1 MRMRIALKPAELPIT
16 PHPEPYCNGVI
27 DLREL
32 KKFIQSSIDLNKQ
45 PIIIFG
51 ANWCPDAR
59 LLEAILQLPSARQF
73 LDAKCNILNI
83 DVGDYEINTE
93 LFKYFDPEI
102 ETGIPRVFI
111 LDLNGN
117 PLNMNSNDK
126 MRNARQQSPQEIFNY
141 FQGFITEN

>member
-1 MRMRIALKPAELPIT
+1 MRMRIAIKPAELPLT
-16 PHPEPYCNGVI
+16 PYPEPYSNDVI

-32 KKFIQSSIDLNKQ
+32 KKIIQSSIDLNKQ

-59 LLEAILQLPSARQF
+59 LLEAILQLPSVRQF

-93 LFKYFDPEI
+93 LLKYFDPEI

>member
-1 MRMRIALKPAELPIT
+1 MRMRIALKSTDLALT
-16 PHPEPYCNGVI
+16 PHPEPYSNDVI
-27 DLREL
+27 DLKEL

-59 LLEAILQLPSARQF
+59 LLEAILQSPSVRQF
-73 LDAKCNILNI
+73 LDIKCNILNV

-93 LFKYFDPEI
+93 LLKYFDPEI

-111 LDLNGN
+111 LDLNGK
-117 PLNMNSNDK
+117 PLNMDSNDK
-126 MRNARQQSPQEIFNY
+126 MRTARQQSPQKIFDY

>member
-1 MRMRIALKPAELPIT
+1 MRMRIALKSIDLALT
-16 PHPEPYCNGVI
+16 PHPEPYSNDVI
-27 DLREL
+27 DLKEL

-59 LLEAILQLPSARQF
+59 LLEAILQSPSVRQF
-73 LDAKCNILNI
+73 LDTKCNILNI

-126 MRNARQQSPQEIFNY
+126 MRTARQQSPQEIFNY

>member
-1 MRMRIALKPAELPIT
+1 MSIALKPTELALT
-16 PHPEPYCNGVI
+16 PHSEPYCNDVI
-27 DLREL
+27 DLKEL
-32 KKFIQSSIDLNKQ
+32 KQFIQSSIDLNKQ

-59 LLEAILQLPSARQF
+59 LLEAILQLPSVRQF
-73 LDAKCNILNI
+73 LDAKCNILNV

-93 LFKYFDPEI
+93 LFKHFDPDI

-117 PLNMNSNDK
+117 PLNMNLNDK

>member
-1 MRMRIALKPAELPIT
+1 MRMRIAIKPSEVPLT
-16 PHPEPYCNGVI
+16 PHPEPYCKDVI
-27 DLREL
+27 DLEEL
-32 KKFIQSSIDLNKQ
+32 KKFIQSSINLNKQ
-45 PIIIFG
+45 SIIIFG

-59 LLEAILQLPSARQF
+59 LLEAILQLPSVRQF
-73 LDAKCNILNI
+73 LDTKCNILNI

-126 MRNARQQSPQEIFNY
+126 MRTARQQSPQEIFNY

>member
-1 MRMRIALKPAELPIT
+1 MSIALKPTELALK
-16 PHPEPYCNGVI
+16 PHPEPYCNDVI
-27 DLREL
+27 DLKEL
-32 KKFIQSSIDLNKQ
+32 KQFIQTSIDLNKQ

-59 LLEAILQLPSARQF
+59 LLEAILQLPSVRQF

-117 PLNMNSNDK
+117 PLNMNLNDK

>member
-1 MRMRIALKPAELPIT
+1 MRMRIAIKPAELPLT
-16 PHPEPYCNGVI
+16 PYPEPYCNDVI

-59 LLEAILQLPSARQF
+59 LLEAILQLPSVRQF
-73 LDAKCNILNI
+73 LDAKCNILKI

-117 PLNMNSNDK
+117 PLNMNLNDK

>member
-1 MRMRIALKPAELPIT
+1 MRIALKPAELALT
-16 PHPEPYCNGVI
+16 PHPEPYCNDII
-27 DLREL
+27 DLKEL

-51 ANWCPDAR
+51 ANWCPDAS
-59 LLEAILQLPSARQF
+59 LLEAILQLPSVRQI

-83 DVGDYEINTE
+83 DVRDYEINTE

-126 MRNARQQSPQEIFNY
+126 MRTARQQSPQEIFNY

>member
-1 MRMRIALKPAELPIT
+1 MRMRIALKLTDLALT
-16 PHPEPYCNGVI
+16 PHPEPYCNDII
-27 DLREL
+27 DLKEL

-59 LLEAILQLPSARQF
+59 LLEAILQLPSVWQF
-73 LDAKCNILNI
+73 LDAKCNILNV
-83 DVGDYEINTE
+83 DVGDYEMNTE

-111 LDLNGN
+111 LDLNGK
-117 PLNMNSNDK
+117 PLNIDSNDK
-126 MRNARQQSPQEIFNY
+126 MRTARQQSPQEIFDY
-141 FQGFITEN
+141 FQDFIAGN

>member
-1 MRMRIALKPAELPIT
+1 MRMRIALKPSELALT
-16 PHPEPYCNGVI
+16 PHPEPYSNDVI
-27 DLREL
+27 DLKEL

-59 LLEAILQLPSARQF
+59 LLEATLQLPSVRQF
-73 LDAKCNILNI
+73 LDTKCNILNI
-83 DVGDYEINTE
+83 DVGNYEVNTE

-102 ETGIPRVFI
+102 EAGIPRVFI

-126 MRNARQQSPQEIFNY
+126 MRTARQQSPQEIFNY

>member
-1 MRMRIALKPAELPIT
+1 MHIALNPAELPLT
-16 PHPEPYCNGVI
+16 PHPEPYCNDVI

-59 LLEAILQLPSARQF
+59 LLEAILQLPSVRQF
-73 LDAKCNILNI
+73 LDTKSNVLNV
-83 DVGDYEINTE
+83 DVRDYEINTE

-126 MRNARQQSPQEIFNY
+126 MRTARQQSPQKIFDY
-141 FQGFITEN
+141 FQGFITKN

>member
-1 MRMRIALKPAELPIT
+1 MRIAIKQAELPLA
-16 PHPEPYCNGVI
+16 PYPEPYCNDVI

-32 KKFIQSSIDLNKQ
+32 KKFIQSSINLNKQ

-59 LLEAILQLPSARQF
+59 LLEAILQLPSVRQF

-93 LFKYFDPEI
+93 LFKYFNPEI

>member
-1 MRMRIALKPAELPIT
+1 MRMRIAIKPAELPLT
-16 PHPEPYCNGVI
+16 PYPEPYCNDVI

-59 LLEAILQLPSARQF
+59 LLEAILQLPSVRQF

-117 PLNMNSNDK
+117 PLNMNLNDK

>member
-1 MRMRIALKPAELPIT
+1 MRMRIAIKPAELPLA
-16 PHPEPYCNGVI
+16 PYPEPYCNDVI

-32 KKFIQSSIDLNKQ
+32 KKFIQSSINLNKQ

-93 LFKYFDPEI
+93 LFKYFNPEI

>member
-1 MRMRIALKPAELPIT
+1 MRMRIALKPSELALT
-16 PHPEPYCNGVI
+16 PHPEPYSNDVI
-27 DLREL
+27 DLKEL

-59 LLEAILQLPSARQF
+59 LLEATLQLPSVRQF
-73 LDAKCNILNI
+73 LDAKCNTLHV
-83 DVGDYEINTE
+83 DVKNYEINTE

-111 LDLNGN
+111 LDFNGN

-126 MRNARQQSPQEIFNY
+126 MRTARQQSPQKIFDY